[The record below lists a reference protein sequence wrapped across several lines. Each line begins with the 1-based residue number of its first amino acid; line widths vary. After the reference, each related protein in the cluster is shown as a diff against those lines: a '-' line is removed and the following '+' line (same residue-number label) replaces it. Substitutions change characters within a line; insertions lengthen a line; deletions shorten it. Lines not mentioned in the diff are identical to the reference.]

1 MGRGR
6 GGGGPGPNGAGAETC
21 GRGPS
26 NLRNGRIQRQRLA
39 GVALDDFFDDRAVG
53 DAVGPLGRGEGAA
66 EGDEAFLR
74 HPVEPPQLDERLGVV
89 VDPHVQAGIGLRP
102 LDHQGR
108 RLLAPLVA
116 AGGLAVGLALQSS
129 LANFSSGIMLIL
141 FHPFKVGDF
150 VEAGGTTGTV
160 EQINVFNTVMKTG
173 DNREIIVPNAQIF
186 GGTITNFSARA
197 TRRID
202 LVIGIGYD
210 DNIGKAKQI
219 IEDILSADERILK
232 EPAPVILVL
241 ELGASSV
248 NLAVR
253 PWVRKEDYSAT
264 RGDLLEN
271 IKTGLED
278 GGCSLPYPQQ
288 DVHLYRVGDLPGSR

>member
-1 MGRGR
+1 MDQLNELITSGQLTVLLMPWAIKIGLAALIFLVGRWAAKMAA
-6 GGGGPGPNGAGAETC
+6 NGIDKMMEK
-21 GRGPS
+21 
-26 NLRNGRIQRQRLA
+26 A
-39 GVALDDFFDDRAVG
+39 GVDATLTHFLHNVVYSALLIAVIIA
-53 DAVGPLGRGEGAA
+53 AVDQLGIKTTPFLAILGAA
-66 EGDEAFLR
+66 
-74 HPVEPPQLDERLGVV
+74 
-89 VDPHVQAGIGLRP
+89 
-102 LDHQGR
+102 
-108 RLLAPLVA
+108 
-116 AGGLAVGLALQSS
+116 GLAVGLALQSS

-141 FHPFKVGDF
+141 FRPFKVGDF

-173 DNREIIVPNAQIF
+173 DNREIIIPNAQIF
-186 GGTITNFSARA
+186 GGTITNFSAKA

-210 DNIGKAKQI
+210 DNIGTAKQI

-248 NLAVR
+248 DLAVR

-271 IKTGLED
+271 IKTGLEE

-288 DVHLYRVGDLPGSR
+288 DVHLYKAGE

>member
-1 MGRGR
+1 MDQLNELIASGRLTELLLPWAVKLGLAALIFVIGR
-6 GGGGPGPNGAGAETC
+6 WAAKMTANGIDKIMKKAGIDATLTRFLHNVVYSALLIAVIIAAVDQLGIETN
-21 GRGPS
+21 S
-26 NLRNGRIQRQRLA
+26 FLA
-39 GVALDDFFDDRAVG
+39 IL
-53 DAVGPLGRGEGAA
+53 GAA
-66 EGDEAFLR
+66 
-74 HPVEPPQLDERLGVV
+74 
-89 VDPHVQAGIGLRP
+89 
-102 LDHQGR
+102 
-108 RLLAPLVA
+108 
-116 AGGLAVGLALQSS
+116 GLAVGLALQSS

-202 LVIGIGYD
+202 LVIGISYD
-210 DNIGKAKQI
+210 DNIAKAKQI
-219 IEDILSADERILK
+219 IENILSADERILK

-248 NLAVR
+248 DLAVR
-253 PWVRKEDYSAT
+253 PWVRKENYSAT
-264 RGDLLEN
+264 RSDLLEN
-271 IKTGLED
+271 IKTSLED

-288 DVHLYRVGDLPGSR
+288 DVHLYKAGE

>member
-1 MGRGR
+1 MDQLNELITSGRLTELLMPWAIKIGLAALIFLVGR
-6 GGGGPGPNGAGAETC
+6 WAAKMAANGIDKMMEK
-21 GRGPS
+21 
-26 NLRNGRIQRQRLA
+26 A
-39 GVALDDFFDDRAVG
+39 GVDTTLTHFLHNVVYSALLIAVIIA
-53 DAVGPLGRGEGAA
+53 AVDQLGIKTTSFLAILGAA
-66 EGDEAFLR
+66 
-74 HPVEPPQLDERLGVV
+74 
-89 VDPHVQAGIGLRP
+89 
-102 LDHQGR
+102 
-108 RLLAPLVA
+108 
-116 AGGLAVGLALQSS
+116 GLAVGLALQSS

-141 FHPFKVGDF
+141 FRPFKVGDF

-186 GGTITNFSARA
+186 GGTITNFSAKA

-210 DNIGKAKQI
+210 DNIGTAKQI

-248 NLAVR
+248 DLAVR

-271 IKTGLED
+271 IKTGLEE

-288 DVHLYRVGDLPGSR
+288 DVHLYKAGE

>member
-1 MGRGR
+1 MDQFNELITSGRLTELLLPWAIKIGFAALIFVAGR
-6 GGGGPGPNGAGAETC
+6 WIAKMAAN
-21 GRGPS
+21 S
-26 NLRNGRIQRQRLA
+26 VDKIMKKA
-39 GVALDDFFDDRAVG
+39 GVDATLTHFLHNVIYAALLIAVIIA
-53 DAVGPLGRGEGAA
+53 AVDQLGIKTTSFLAILGAA
-66 EGDEAFLR
+66 
-74 HPVEPPQLDERLGVV
+74 
-89 VDPHVQAGIGLRP
+89 
-102 LDHQGR
+102 
-108 RLLAPLVA
+108 
-116 AGGLAVGLALQSS
+116 GLAVGLALQSS

-160 EQINVFNTVMKTG
+160 EQINVFNTVMRTG
-173 DNREIIVPNAQIF
+173 DNREIIIPNAQIF
-186 GGTITNFSARA
+186 GGTITNFSAKA

-219 IEDILSADERILK
+219 IEDILSADQRILK
-232 EPAPVILVL
+232 EPAPVILVT
-241 ELGASSV
+241 ELGPSSV
-248 NLAVR
+248 DLAVR
-253 PWVRKEDYSAT
+253 PWVRKEDYGST

-288 DVHLYRVGDLPGSR
+288 DVHLYKAGE

>member
-1 MGRGR
+1 MDQLNELITSGQLTVLLMPWAIKIGLAALIFLVGRWAAKMAA
-6 GGGGPGPNGAGAETC
+6 NGIDKMMEK
-21 GRGPS
+21 
-26 NLRNGRIQRQRLA
+26 A
-39 GVALDDFFDDRAVG
+39 GVDATLTHFLHNVVYSALLIAVIIAAI
-53 DAVGPLGRGEGAA
+53 DQLGIKTTPFLAILGAA
-66 EGDEAFLR
+66 
-74 HPVEPPQLDERLGVV
+74 
-89 VDPHVQAGIGLRP
+89 
-102 LDHQGR
+102 
-108 RLLAPLVA
+108 
-116 AGGLAVGLALQSS
+116 GLAVGLALQSS

-141 FHPFKVGDF
+141 FRPFKVGDF

-173 DNREIIVPNAQIF
+173 DNREIIIPNAQIF
-186 GGTITNFSARA
+186 GGTITNFSAKA

-210 DNIGKAKQI
+210 DNIGTAKQI

-248 NLAVR
+248 DLAVR

-271 IKTGLED
+271 IKTGLEE

-288 DVHLYRVGDLPGSR
+288 DVHLYKAGE

>member
-1 MGRGR
+1 MDQLNELITSGRLTELLMPWAIKIGLAALIFLVGR
-6 GGGGPGPNGAGAETC
+6 WIAKMAANGIDKMMEK
-21 GRGPS
+21 
-26 NLRNGRIQRQRLA
+26 A
-39 GVALDDFFDDRAVG
+39 GVDATLTHFLHNVVYSALLIAVIIA
-53 DAVGPLGRGEGAA
+53 AVDQLGIKTTSFLAILGAA
-66 EGDEAFLR
+66 
-74 HPVEPPQLDERLGVV
+74 
-89 VDPHVQAGIGLRP
+89 
-102 LDHQGR
+102 
-108 RLLAPLVA
+108 
-116 AGGLAVGLALQSS
+116 GLAVGLALQSS

-141 FHPFKVGDF
+141 FRPFKVGDF

-186 GGTITNFSARA
+186 GGTITNFSAKA

-210 DNIGKAKQI
+210 DNIGTAKQI

-248 NLAVR
+248 DLAVR

-271 IKTGLED
+271 IKTGLEE

-288 DVHLYRVGDLPGSR
+288 DVHLYKAGE

>member
-1 MGRGR
+1 MDQFNELITSGRLTELLLPWGIKI
-6 GGGGPGPNGAGAETC
+6 GLAA
-21 GRGPS
+21 
-26 NLRNGRIQRQRLA
+26 LIFLA
-39 GVALDDFFDDRAVG
+39 GRWIAKMAANSVDKIMKKAGVDATLTHFLHNVIYAALLIAVIIA
-53 DAVGPLGRGEGAA
+53 AVDQLGIKTTSFLAILGAA
-66 EGDEAFLR
+66 
-74 HPVEPPQLDERLGVV
+74 
-89 VDPHVQAGIGLRP
+89 
-102 LDHQGR
+102 
-108 RLLAPLVA
+108 
-116 AGGLAVGLALQSS
+116 GLAVGLALQSS
-129 LANFSSGIMLIL
+129 LSNFSSGIMLIL

-160 EQINVFNTVMKTG
+160 EQINVFNTVMRTG
-173 DNREIIVPNAQIF
+173 DNREIIVPNSQIF
-186 GGTITNFSARA
+186 GGTITNFSAKA

-219 IEDILSADERILK
+219 IEDILSADQRILK
-232 EPAPVILVL
+232 EPAPVILVV

-248 NLAVR
+248 DLAVR
-253 PWVRKEDYSAT
+253 PWVRKEDYGST

-288 DVHLYRVGDLPGSR
+288 DVHLYKAGE

>member
-1 MGRGR
+1 MAA
-6 GGGGPGPNGAGAETC
+6 NSVDKIMEK
-21 GRGPS
+21 
-26 NLRNGRIQRQRLA
+26 A
-39 GVALDDFFDDRAVG
+39 GVDATLTHFLHNVIYAALLIAVIIA
-53 DAVGPLGRGEGAA
+53 AVDQLGIKTTSFLAILGAA
-66 EGDEAFLR
+66 
-74 HPVEPPQLDERLGVV
+74 
-89 VDPHVQAGIGLRP
+89 
-102 LDHQGR
+102 
-108 RLLAPLVA
+108 
-116 AGGLAVGLALQSS
+116 GLAVGLALQSS

-160 EQINVFNTVMKTG
+160 EQINVFNTVMRTG
-173 DNREIIVPNAQIF
+173 DNREIIVPNSQIF
-186 GGTITNFSARA
+186 GGTITNFSAKA

-219 IEDILSADERILK
+219 IEDILSADQRILK
-232 EPAPVILVL
+232 EPAPVILVT

-253 PWVRKEDYSAT
+253 PWVRKEDYGST

-288 DVHLYRVGDLPGSR
+288 DVHLYKAGE

>member
-1 MGRGR
+1 MDQLNELIASGRLTELLLPWAVKLGLAALIFVVGR
-6 GGGGPGPNGAGAETC
+6 WIAKMAANGIDRMMTK
-21 GRGPS
+21 
-26 NLRNGRIQRQRLA
+26 A
-39 GVALDDFFDDRAVG
+39 GVDATLTHFLHNVVYSALLIAVIIA
-53 DAVGPLGRGEGAA
+53 AVNQLGIETNSFLAILGAA
-66 EGDEAFLR
+66 
-74 HPVEPPQLDERLGVV
+74 
-89 VDPHVQAGIGLRP
+89 
-102 LDHQGR
+102 
-108 RLLAPLVA
+108 
-116 AGGLAVGLALQSS
+116 GLAVGLALQSS

-186 GGTITNFSARA
+186 SGTITNFSAKA

-210 DNIGKAKQI
+210 DNIGTAKQI

>member
-1 MGRGR
+1 MDQLNELITSGQLTVLLMPWAIKIGLAALIFLVGRWAAKMAA
-6 GGGGPGPNGAGAETC
+6 NGIDKMMEK
-21 GRGPS
+21 
-26 NLRNGRIQRQRLA
+26 A
-39 GVALDDFFDDRAVG
+39 GVDATLTHFLHNVVYSALLIAVIIA
-53 DAVGPLGRGEGAA
+53 AVDQLGIKTTSFLAILGAA
-66 EGDEAFLR
+66 
-74 HPVEPPQLDERLGVV
+74 
-89 VDPHVQAGIGLRP
+89 
-102 LDHQGR
+102 
-108 RLLAPLVA
+108 
-116 AGGLAVGLALQSS
+116 GLAVGLALQSS

-141 FHPFKVGDF
+141 FRPFKVGDF

-173 DNREIIVPNAQIF
+173 DNREIIIPNAQIF
-186 GGTITNFSARA
+186 GGTITNFSAKA

-210 DNIGKAKQI
+210 DNIGTAKQI

-248 NLAVR
+248 DLAVR

-271 IKTGLED
+271 IKTGLEE

-288 DVHLYRVGDLPGSR
+288 DVHLYKAGE

>member
-1 MGRGR
+1 MDQFNELITSGRLTELLLPWGIKI
-6 GGGGPGPNGAGAETC
+6 GLAA
-21 GRGPS
+21 
-26 NLRNGRIQRQRLA
+26 LIFLA
-39 GVALDDFFDDRAVG
+39 GRWIAKMAANSVDKIMEKAGVDATLTHFLHNVIYAALLIAVIIA
-53 DAVGPLGRGEGAA
+53 AVDQLGIKTTSFLAILGAA
-66 EGDEAFLR
+66 
-74 HPVEPPQLDERLGVV
+74 
-89 VDPHVQAGIGLRP
+89 
-102 LDHQGR
+102 
-108 RLLAPLVA
+108 
-116 AGGLAVGLALQSS
+116 GLAVGLALQSS

-160 EQINVFNTVMKTG
+160 EQINVFNTVMRTG
-173 DNREIIVPNAQIF
+173 DNREIIVPNSQIF
-186 GGTITNFSARA
+186 GGTITNFSAKA

-219 IEDILSADERILK
+219 IEDILSADQRILK
-232 EPAPVILVL
+232 EPAPVILVT

-253 PWVRKEDYSAT
+253 PWVRKEDYGST

-288 DVHLYRVGDLPGSR
+288 DVHLYKAGE

>member
-1 MGRGR
+1 MYT
-6 GGGGPGPNGAGAETC
+6 PKDFANWKSLNGIDKIMKKAGIDATLTRFLHNVVYSALLIAVIIAAVDQL
-21 GRGPS
+21 GIKTTS
-26 NLRNGRIQRQRLA
+26 FLA
-39 GVALDDFFDDRAVG
+39 IL
-53 DAVGPLGRGEGAA
+53 GAA
-66 EGDEAFLR
+66 
-74 HPVEPPQLDERLGVV
+74 
-89 VDPHVQAGIGLRP
+89 
-102 LDHQGR
+102 
-108 RLLAPLVA
+108 
-116 AGGLAVGLALQSS
+116 GLAVGLALQSS

-141 FHPFKVGDF
+141 FRPFKVGDF

-173 DNREIIVPNAQIF
+173 DNREIIIPNAQIF
-186 GGTITNFSARA
+186 GGTITNFSAKA

-210 DNIGKAKQI
+210 DNIGTAKQI

-248 NLAVR
+248 DLAVR

-271 IKTGLED
+271 IKTGLEE

-288 DVHLYRVGDLPGSR
+288 DVHLYKAGE

>member
-1 MGRGR
+1 MDQFNELITSGRLTELLLPWAIKIGFAALIFVAGR
-6 GGGGPGPNGAGAETC
+6 WIAKMAAN
-21 GRGPS
+21 S
-26 NLRNGRIQRQRLA
+26 VDKIMKKA
-39 GVALDDFFDDRAVG
+39 GVDATLTHFLHNVIYAALLIAVIIA
-53 DAVGPLGRGEGAA
+53 AVDQLGIKTTSFLAILGAA
-66 EGDEAFLR
+66 
-74 HPVEPPQLDERLGVV
+74 
-89 VDPHVQAGIGLRP
+89 
-102 LDHQGR
+102 
-108 RLLAPLVA
+108 
-116 AGGLAVGLALQSS
+116 GLAVGLALQSS

-160 EQINVFNTVMKTG
+160 EQINVFNTVMRTG
-173 DNREIIVPNAQIF
+173 DNREIIIPNAQIF
-186 GGTITNFSARA
+186 GGTITNFSAKA

-219 IEDILSADERILK
+219 IEDILSADQRILK
-232 EPAPVILVL
+232 EPAPAILVT

-248 NLAVR
+248 DLAVR
-253 PWVRKEDYSAT
+253 PWVRKEDYGST

-288 DVHLYRVGDLPGSR
+288 DVHLYKAGE

>member
-1 MGRGR
+1 M
-6 GGGGPGPNGAGAETC
+6 NGIDKMMTK
-21 GRGPS
+21 
-26 NLRNGRIQRQRLA
+26 A
-39 GVALDDFFDDRAVG
+39 GVDATLTHFLHNVVYSALLIAVIIA
-53 DAVGPLGRGEGAA
+53 AVNQLGIETNSFLAILGAA
-66 EGDEAFLR
+66 
-74 HPVEPPQLDERLGVV
+74 
-89 VDPHVQAGIGLRP
+89 
-102 LDHQGR
+102 
-108 RLLAPLVA
+108 
-116 AGGLAVGLALQSS
+116 GLAVGLALQSS

-186 GGTITNFSARA
+186 SGTITNFSAKA

-210 DNIGKAKQI
+210 DNIGTAKQI

>member
-1 MGRGR
+1 MDQLNELITSGRLTVLLMPWAIKIGFAALIFLVGR
-6 GGGGPGPNGAGAETC
+6 WAAKMAANGIDKMMEK
-21 GRGPS
+21 
-26 NLRNGRIQRQRLA
+26 A
-39 GVALDDFFDDRAVG
+39 GVDATLTHFLHNVVYSALLIAVIIA
-53 DAVGPLGRGEGAA
+53 AVDQLGIKTTSFLAILGAA
-66 EGDEAFLR
+66 
-74 HPVEPPQLDERLGVV
+74 
-89 VDPHVQAGIGLRP
+89 
-102 LDHQGR
+102 
-108 RLLAPLVA
+108 
-116 AGGLAVGLALQSS
+116 GLAVGLALQSS

-141 FHPFKVGDF
+141 FRPFKVGDF

-186 GGTITNFSARA
+186 GGTITNFSAKA

-210 DNIGKAKQI
+210 DNIGTAKQI

-248 NLAVR
+248 DLAVR

-271 IKTGLED
+271 IKTGLEE

-288 DVHLYRVGDLPGSR
+288 DVHLYKAGE